1 MKINKKITNKRRRGL
16 ETVEAAL
23 LLPIV
28 LLITFGALKYGWI
41 FLKSQQLANAARQV
55 ARVAIRP
62 NDRTVDINTMFSA
75 LMTQANITGA
85 TCDVTPGG
93 GLQGVGEAVSVQVTV
108 ATANVDILPMPGF
121 IPTPDNLGTT
131 VTMSKEGP

>member
-1 MKINKKITNKRRRGL
+1 MKISNKNRRCRGL

-23 LLPIV
+23 LLPLV
-28 LLITFGALKYGWI
+28 LLVTFGALKYGWI
-41 FLKSQQLANAARQV
+41 FLKSQQLANCARQV

-62 NDRTVDINTMFSA
+62 DDRSAEITSMFNA
-75 LMTQANITGA
+75 LMTQADITGA
-85 TCDVTPGG
+85 TCVVTPGG
-93 GLQGVGEAVSVQVTV
+93 GNQGVGGSVSVEISV

-121 IPTPDNLGTT
+121 IPTPPNLGAT